1 MVNIKEDLAMTYGS
15 GDYTYKV
22 DKDWG
27 KLPDGYEF
35 NQVAGVA
42 VDKEDNVYLY
52 NRSDHQV
59 MVFAKNGDFVKSWD
73 VKFSNPH
80 GMHIGPDGN
89 FYFAD
94 CDAHVV
100 LKYSPDQTLLLTLGT
115 YDVPSNTG
123 YEGELMVVPHPA
135 GPFNLPTGVVVSDD
149 GSIFVSDG
157 YGNCRFHKFSPD
169 GALLDTWGEA
179 GKDNPMDFHLP
190 HGIGINKDGL
200 LAICDRENH
209 RIQFTDQDGEFM
221 FIWDGF
227 LQPTDIT
234 FGADGEAYVSEL
246 QHRISILDSEGN
258 LISRWADESSSSA
271 GHFIAPH
278 GIAVDSSGD
287 IYVGEVLEGRRI
299 QKFIRQ

>member
-1 MVNIKEDLAMTYGS
+1 
-15 GDYTYKV
+15 
-22 DKDWG
+22 
-27 KLPDGYEF
+27 
-35 NQVAGVA
+35 
-42 VDKEDNVYLY
+42 
-52 NRSDHQV
+52 
-59 MVFAKNGDFVKSWD
+59 
-73 VKFSNPH
+73 
-80 GMHIGPDGN
+80 
-89 FYFAD
+89 
-94 CDAHVV
+94 
-100 LKYSPDQTLLLTLGT
+100 
-115 YDVPSNTG
+115 
-123 YEGELMVVPHPA
+123 MVVPHPA
-135 GPFNLPTGVVVSDD
+135 GPFNLPTGVVVSED

>member
-1 MVNIKEDLAMTYGS
+1 MPYGS
-15 GDYTYKV
+15 GDYTYEV
-22 DKDWG
+22 DQDWG
-27 KLPDGYEF
+27 RLPEGYEF

-52 NRSDHQV
+52 NRSEHQV
-59 MVFAKNGDFVKSWD
+59 MIFKKNGDFLKSWD

-94 CDAHVV
+94 RDAHVV

-115 YDVPSNTG
+115 YNVESNTG
-123 YEGELMVVPHPA
+123 YSGNLMVVPHPA
-135 GPFNLPTGVVVSDD
+135 GPFNLPTGVVVADD
-149 GSIFVSDG
+149 GNIFVSDG

-190 HGIGINKDGL
+190 HGIGLNKDGL

-227 LQPTDIT
+227 LQPTDIA
-234 FGADGEAYVSEL
+234 FGPDGEAYVSEL
-246 QHRISILDSEGN
+246 QHRISILDAEGN
-258 LISRWADESSSSA
+258 LISRWAD
-271 GHFIAPH
+271 
-278 GIAVDSSGD
+278 
-287 IYVGEVLEGRRI
+287 
-299 QKFIRQ
+299 